1 MATKFFTMKFNNGV
15 DGDLLIGSGP
25 DIKTGFN
32 IIDVSGFDGSDY
44 DLTTEDYN
52 FDGGYVK
59 KQRMGVR
66 QMGIHFDY
74 KNDDYAIHDKIMG
87 YFTPYKP
94 GRLTVTRKDRGIT
107 HVRSI
112 DYEVS
117 KLEDKQDNFF
127 KKVEYELQLKGLNGY
142 FEDDK
147 WQLVALSEW
156 AGGFS
161 LHDETQ
167 NAYSPTSTTP
177 AGAALDGS
185 PFYLR
190 HRVIGDKSIFND
202 GHAAAPLW
210 ITFKGPAKYPKVK
223 NLITGKEIQILK
235 EMAVGETLNIMTG
248 MNNPRLYIEDSAG
261 NQTNAYPY
269 LTTHSDLEF
278 FLELWD
284 NIFHYETAD
293 ANQVNEV
300 NILYKRYF
308 TGV

>member
-147 WQLVALSEW
+147 WNLFDLSEW
-156 AGGFS
+156 EGGFS
-161 LHDETQ
+161 IGPVSSL
-167 NAYSPTSTTP
+167 SPTGTTQSAMP
-177 AGAALDGS
+177 V
-185 PFYLR
+185 YLR
-190 HRVIGDKSIFND
+190 HRVLGDKSITND
-202 GHAAAPLW
+202 GHAAVPMW

-223 NLITGKEIQILK
+223 NLTSGKEIQILK
-235 EMAVGETLNIMTG
+235 QLAAGETLNIITS
-248 MNNPRLYIEDSAG
+248 MNNPRIYIQDGAG
-261 NQTNAYPY
+261 NKTNAYPY
-269 LTTHSDLEF
+269 LTRNSDLEF
-278 FLELWD
+278 FLELGD
-284 NIFHYETAD
+284 NLFTYATAD
-293 ANQVNEV
+293 PEQINEV
-300 NILYKRYF
+300 VIRYKRYF